1 MLRQLQATN
10 TNTTGNATVPATCAK
25 DSDCTVVTNY
35 TKGCCMKY
43 DPGALNATVIDTITP
58 LGFPKV
64 AGKACANDIIK
75 AALDV

>member
-1 MLRQLQATN
+1 
-10 TNTTGNATVPATCAK
+10 
-25 DSDCTVVTNY
+25 
-35 TKGCCMKY
+35 MKY